1 VSEVSTRPPVD
12 APHEPIVPAPSSWR
26 LWVVLLGGPAAWFV
40 HFMGVYL
47 TAEAVCTPPLV
58 GSEQPWSDTALD
70 TFVLVATIAFALVCV
85 ALGIIATVA
94 LRPGWLSDQHE
105 GRERYQR
112 HPSRQSYQEQG
123 GSAHAS
129 VQISGASGRIFWR

>member
-94 LRPGWLSDQHE
+94 LRREPQQWLWWVAIVLAVGSCAAVLAV
-105 GRERYQR
+105 GL
-112 HPSRQSYQEQG
+112 PSLVVG
-123 GSAHAS
+123 PC
-129 VQISGASGRIFWR
+129 

>member
-40 HFMGVYL
+40 HFVGVYL

-94 LRPGWLSDQHE
+94 LRREPQQWLWWVAIVLAVGSCAAVLAV
-105 GRERYQR
+105 GL
-112 HPSRQSYQEQG
+112 PSLVVG
-123 GSAHAS
+123 PC
-129 VQISGASGRIFWR
+129 